1 MSEYREFRDA
11 ADVFAAC
18 CPKAKHFDGDC
29 AAANRLYPILG
40 KIRERA
46 VSAAGDPRDATI
58 RELRALCAEGAL
70 AMQDQADALMERGL
84 TYRYEMDLAAK
95 FRAASAVQALAE
107 PGGKP

>member
-1 MSEYREFRDA
+1 MNQITYGY
-11 ADVFAAC
+11 VGC
-18 CPKAKHFDGDC
+18 CPICGQAPVG
-29 AAANRLYPILG
+29 G
-40 KIRERA
+40 REYLCGHNPSTNQQ
-46 VSAAGDPRDATI
+46 SASADDPRDATI

-107 PGGKP
+107 PEGKP